1 MMKIKASRQIYRRFK
16 YKNDIFDTDNIF
28 KLSNESLNDVGQSS
42 NSSTVSTSSLS
53 RTSSMEILQDTASI
67 AKHVNFNTE
76 VETLL
81 IPSRNENKVYDK
93 GMIIINI
100 LLFL

>member
-1 MMKIKASRQIYRRFK
+1 MMKIKASRQIYRRLK

-28 KLSNESLNDVGQSS
+28 LSKENDEGQSS